1 MGRMGEMWERWKEV
15 HDPWTGNLSN
25 QKYNLWKS
33 TKGNPH
39 NNLTYPNK
47 LEI

>member
-1 MGRMGEMWERWKEV
+1 MGKKIGKKWMIHGLEISVIKNTIYGKV
-15 HDPWTGNLSN
+15 QT
-25 QKYNLWKS
+25 
-33 TKGNPH
+33 GNPH